1 MKVRDEMKVTVAAY
15 KSLYESSTIFGM
27 RKQVQAEEGVE
38 DMERRIHELERKK
51 TILENQVPSPDQ
63 KFELLNEQESV
74 TKGYQ
79 EIERYQ
85 LEENEKEIRFLEMQN
100 EVLESFI
107 SNVGEVAGDV
117 NFFKKDWEL
126 KN

>member
-38 DMERRIHELERKK
+38 DMERRIKELERKK
-51 TILENQVPSPDQ
+51 TILENQVLSADQ
-63 KFELLNEQESV
+63 KFELQNEQESV
-74 TKGYQ
+74 IKGYQ

-100 EVLESFI
+100 EVLEGFI
-107 SNVGEVAGDV
+107 SNVGEVAGDL